1 METLT
6 QLKDNSSKIK
16 VDICSMSIKRNNS
29 TGITLKIKS
38 QKFENFFKNNES
50 RVTGESVF
58 INDVQVEERL
68 KRTNIFGRENQFYYN
83 FSQHTNT
90 LKNNDGQVNLSF
102 LLEERIGQGVEF
114 HINGRFSVE
123 AMNSFKTEFKKVVT
137 EFYVE
142 NLQDVK
148 IDLQITAMETAD

>member
-16 VDICSMSIKRNNS
+16 VDVCSMSIKRNNS
-29 TGITLKIKS
+29 SGITLKIKS
-38 QKFENFFKNNES
+38 QKFENFFKNNET
-50 RVTGESVF
+50 RETGETVYV
-58 INDVQVEERL
+58 NDVQVEEKL
-68 KRTNIFGRENQFYYN
+68 KRITSFGRENRFYYN
-83 FSQHTNT
+83 FSQNTRT
-90 LKNNDGQVNLSF
+90 LKNSDGQVNLSF

-123 AMNSFKTEFKKVVT
+123 AMNNFKTEFKKVVT

-148 IDLQITAMETAD
+148 IELQVTAMETAE